1 MHFQTFTQEY
11 KESFQDYLTALVKD
25 ASQTD
30 IEEAMRYSLEAGGKR
45 LRPLILI
52 ALVKAFGKDVH
63 QSYPAAAALEMIH
76 TYSLIH
82 DDLPAMD
89 DDDLRRGKPTSHI
102 KFSEAT
108 AILAG
113 DALLTKAFEVMTDG
127 ETTDTVKLKLIRE
140 LAQASGHEGMVGGQQ
155 ADMDGENNELS
166 VEELASIHSRKTGRL
181 IRFAFRAAGLLVEA
195 EKETLA
201 DLDTIADKIGIAYQI
216 RDDILD
222 VSSTEEELGKRVGA
236 DAKHGKSTYP
246 SLLGLKRAEEL
257 FSEHL
262 DEALALND
270 AIAKRST
277 YYDKELLASF
287 IQSLRLNR

>member
-1 MHFQTFTQEY
+1 MHFQPFTKDY
-11 KESFQDYLTALVKD
+11 KESFEDYLTFLVQDK
-25 ASQTD
+25 SQTD
-30 IEEAMRYSLEAGGKR
+30 IEKAMRYSLEAGGKR

-52 ALVKAFGKDVH
+52 ALVKAFKADEL
-63 QSYPAAAALEMIH
+63 QAYPAAAALEMIH

-102 KFSEAT
+102 KFTEAT

-113 DALLTKAFEVMTDG
+113 DALLTKAFEVLTEG
-127 ETTDTVKLKLIRE
+127 KQSDTEKLKLIRE

-155 ADMDGENNELS
+155 ADMDGENRTLTI
-166 VEELASIHSRKTGRL
+166 EELASIHSRKTGML
-181 IRFAFRAAGLLVEA
+181 IRFAFRAAGILSGVS
-195 EKETLA
+195 KDTLS
-201 DLDTIADKIGIAYQI
+201 DLDTIADKIGIGYQI

-246 SLLGLKRAEEL
+246 ALLGLEQAHIL
-257 FSEHL
+257 LDEHL
-262 DEALALND
+262 DEAMALNE
-270 AIAKRST
+270 AINKRSSH
-277 YYDKELLASF
+277 YDKELLDSF
-287 IQSLRLNR
+287 IQSLKLN

>member
-1 MHFQTFTQEY
+1 MHFQTFTQDY

-25 ASQTD
+25 KSQTD

-52 ALVKAFGKDVH
+52 ALVKAFNEDVF

-113 DALLTKAFEVMTDG
+113 DALQTKAFEVLTEG
-127 ETTDTVKLKLIRE
+127 KPSDTVKLTLIRE

-155 ADMDGENNELS
+155 ADMDGENKELS
-166 VEELASIHSRKTGRL
+166 VEELASIHSRKTGML
-181 IRFAFRAAGLLVEA
+181 IRFAFRAAGILSKVDE
-195 EKETLA
+195 ETLS

-246 SLLGLKRAEEL
+246 ALLGLSRAQEL
-257 FSEHL
+257 FDEHL
-262 DEALALND
+262 EEALVLNE
-270 AIAKRST
+270 AIAARGSH
-277 YYDKELLASF
+277 YDKELLESF
-287 IQSLRLNR
+287 IQSLKLN

>member
-11 KESFQDYLTALVKD
+11 KESFQDYLTALVQDK
-25 ASQTD
+25 SQTE

-113 DALLTKAFEVMTDG
+113 DALLTKAFEVLTEGKPSDS
-127 ETTDTVKLKLIRE
+127 VKLTLIRE

-155 ADMDGENNELS
+155 ADMDGENKSLTI
-166 VEELASIHSRKTGRL
+166 EELESIHTRKTGRL
-181 IRFAFRAAGLLVEA
+181 IRFAFRAAGLLSGA
-195 EKETLA
+195 DKKTMA
-201 DLDTIADKIGIAYQI
+201 DLDTIADIIGIAYQI

-236 DAKHGKSTYP
+236 DEKHGKSTYP
-246 SLLGLKRAEEL
+246 ALLGLERAQQL
-257 FSEHL
+257 F
-262 DEALALND
+262 DEYLKEAMELND
-270 AIAKRST
+270 AIHKRSS
-277 YYDKELLASF
+277 YYDKELLDSF
-287 IQSLRLNR
+287 ITSLKLN